1 MKNLFYFLLVAL
13 SITACTTSPKPKT
26 IYIVRH
32 AEKQLTGDDPELSV
46 AGNARSV
53 KLSQILADQNIR
65 HIYSTDYQRTRLTAK
80 PTADQAGISIN
91 SYDPQKHDELV
102 EKLKSQEGNMLVI
115 GHSNTVSQLANY
127 FVGDGNKFQDL
138 NDSEYNFIY
147 IVTIAEDGSF
157 SVDRKTYKDY

>member
-26 IYIVRH
+26 IFIVRH

-80 PTADQAGISIN
+80 RTADETGVPIE
-91 SYDPQKHDELV
+91 SYDPKNHEELV
-102 EKLKSQEGNMLVI
+102 EKLKSQEGNILVV

-138 NDSEYNFIY
+138 KDSEYNFIY

-157 SVDRKTYKDY
+157 RVDRKTYKDY